1 MFAPAVLA
9 LYTYLVTGVR
19 DPKIIFQLE
28 LIVPKVQAYKLLL
41 YNIGID
47 CLKFYSKQK
56 KITKNKQ
63 TKIKDTL
70 N

>member
-9 LYTYLVTGVR
+9 LYTCLVTGVR

-47 CLKFYSKQK
+47 CLKFYSK
-56 KITKNKQ
+56 N
-63 TKIKDTL
+63 
-70 N
+70 